1 MKSLSVDLSFFRSQF
16 CPYFLSCLPFFFTY
30 LSFLLIFL
38 FYLSF
43 FPISF
48 FCSQL
53 SFFTFFCLHLL
64 FFFFFFFFR
73 PVQLTFSRIVLVQNK
88 NNNSNNTSN
97 NSSSHYAQN
106 SSNNNSNNNIYNGNN
121 NNQNTNHNGNG
132 NGNSNNSLNVNITK
146 SLQSTAENSP
156 IGKNDSF
163 RISNVD
169 CNSNSNSPIQ
179 TKNKTSGIKDLSS
192 IIISTSTSEYAS
204 RVSSPRH
211 KKKMI
216 SRGTSRKGS
225 GSELG
230 TGSGTGSSPFMSP
243 RKVSGSGSITGTPR
257 TDIEKETE
265 REIDGITVYGH
276 GNGRKMR

>member
-1 MKSLSVDLSFFRSQF
+1 MKSLSLNFSFFRSQF
-16 CPYFLSCLPFFFTY
+16 CPYSLSCLPLFFFY
-30 LSFLLIFL
+30 SHSF
-38 FYLSF
+38 
-43 FPISF
+43 
-48 FCSQL
+48 
-53 SFFTFFCLHLL
+53 FFTFFCFHGS
-64 FFFFFFFFR
+64 FQR

-97 NSSSHYAQN
+97 NSGSHYVQN
-106 SSNNNSNNNIYNGNN
+106 SSNNNSSNNIYNGNN
-121 NNQNTNHNGNG
+121 NNPNTNHNGNG

-163 RISNVD
+163 RISNVG
-169 CNSNSNSPIQ
+169 CNSNGNSPIQ
-179 TKNKTSGIKDLSS
+179 TKHKTSGIKDLSS
-192 IIISTSTSEYAS
+192 ITISTSTSEYAS

-211 KKKMI
+211 KKKI
-216 SRGTSRKGS
+216 SSRGASRKGS

-243 RKVSGSGSITGTPR
+243 RKGSGSGSMTGTPR
-257 TDIEKETE
+257 QEIEKERD